1 MRVTDSTRLA
11 MFVGGVALAE
21 SAFYA
26 VVPPLV
32 PGFVREIHMTTTEVG
47 VLVAAYP
54 AGVLFAA
61 IPSMIL
67 VDWRDVRTGTI
78 VGLGLLFV
86 STLVFG
92 WSTTPILLDL
102 ARLVQGV
109 GGAMAWTGGL
119 AWLTAQ
125 SPLSKRA
132 SVIGGT
138 LGAASIGMFIGPGIG
153 ALASAAGRGVVFS
166 AIALGLGLLA
176 AAAPAGSPR
185 SSPARNSISS
195 IWRLVRHRQAGLGIG
210 LLAGI
215 GIVTGSVASL
225 LPFLALRLHGSASL
239 IAAILAVSY
248 LLGSFLQVV
257 MGRTADRF
265 GRLVPTLCGFAAGA
279 VLLPTLPLWGGIA
292 ALAAAAVI
300 AIASISSLWTPTAA
314 MVTDGAEHEASNQ
327 AVAVGTLNAAWAAG
341 AAVGAVVNSRI
352 AEAAGFQL
360 PFALLGILCASSVVI
375 LILRY
380 RGNAARQVAVERP
393 GSAV

>member
-1 MRVTDSTRLA
+1 MKVSDSTRLA
-11 MFVGGVALAE
+11 LFVGGVALAE

-32 PGFVREIHMTTTEVG
+32 PGFVRDIHMTTTEVG

-54 AGVLFAA
+54 AGVMFAA
-61 IPSMIL
+61 IPSMAL
-67 VDWRDVRTGTI
+67 VDRRGVRTVTI
-78 VGLGLLFV
+78 VGLVLLFF
-86 STLVFG
+86 STLAFG

-109 GGAMAWTGGL
+109 GGAMAWTGAL

-125 SPLSKRA
+125 SPLSRRA

-153 ALASAAGRGVVFS
+153 ALASQAGRGVVFS
-166 AIALGLGLLA
+166 AIAVGLGALA
-176 AAAPAGSPR
+176 AAAPSKSPR
-185 SSPARNSISS
+185 SAPTRSSLSS
-195 IWRLVRHRQAGLGIG
+195 IWRLARHRQAGLGIA

-215 GIVTGSVASL
+215 GVVTGSVASL
-225 LPFLALRLHGSASL
+225 LPLLALRLQGTATV
-239 IAAILAVSY
+239 IGAVLAVGY
-248 LLGSFLQVV
+248 LLSSLLQVV
-257 MGRTADRF
+257 AGRTADRF
-265 GRLVPTLCGFAAGA
+265 GRLVPTLCGFAVGA

-292 ALAAAAVI
+292 ALSVTAVV

-314 MVTDGAEHEASNQ
+314 MVTDGAEHEASSQ
-327 AVAVGTLNAAWAAG
+327 AVAVAMLNAAWAAG

-360 PFALLGILCASSVVI
+360 PFALLGVLCATSAVI
-375 LILRY
+375 LLLRY
-380 RGNAARQVAVERP
+380 RGRAAGQAALERP
-393 GSAV
+393 GSAF